1 MESQKEATKADV
13 SQDMLEE
20 AVDPLSDYAE
30 SEPEVEVYNQHMEE
44 SGQDCDPQQEP
55 AQEDID
61 AWMSP
66 RQARAKQLQLNG
78 QYRVAGKLRAQN
90 KTKDGTIDKLRAK
103 NAKLKK
109 AFKFER
115 MRRLAAEKTMNDIL
129 KMFN

>member
-1 MESQKEATKADV
+1 M

-44 SGQDCDPQQEP
+44 NGQDCDPQKEP

-109 AFKFER
+109 ASKFER